1 MQAQEGGTCV
11 VEAHTGKKLSLGG
24 GTCRVEVPVGRRCM
38 GQSCGPVG
46 HSSAHRGHHACS
58 FHRAGTVGSPTQSAP
73 AKVQTV
79 QGSGG
84 GRWRLSLSRQRRA
97 FLRSHVSTFQLE
109 VIVLPGTAQFRSAV
123 ARFFLRACWSHRW
136 KFPSNRRMSC
146 RASLPRGSA
155 QGGILSPIPSRRLYL
170 DLKIIREEANAI
182 KTIQPGGNSG

>member
-1 MQAQEGGTCV
+1 MKVHSAGAGGRRM
-11 VEAHTGKKLSLGG
+11 SGG
-24 GTCRVEVPVGRRCM
+24 GAHGKEVHGSEV
-38 GQSCGPVG
+38 
-46 HSSAHRGHHACS
+46 
-58 FHRAGTVGSPTQSAP
+58 RASWALLCAPWAPRMQFPQNRNSVGSPTQSAP

-84 GRWRLSLSRQRRA
+84 GRWRLSLSRQGRA

-109 VIVLPGTAQFRSAV
+109 VIVFPGTAQFCSAV

-136 KFPSNRRMSC
+136 KFPSNRRMNC

-155 QGGILSPIPSRRLYL
+155 QGGILSPIPSQRLYL
-170 DLKIIREEANAI
+170 DLKIIGEEANAI